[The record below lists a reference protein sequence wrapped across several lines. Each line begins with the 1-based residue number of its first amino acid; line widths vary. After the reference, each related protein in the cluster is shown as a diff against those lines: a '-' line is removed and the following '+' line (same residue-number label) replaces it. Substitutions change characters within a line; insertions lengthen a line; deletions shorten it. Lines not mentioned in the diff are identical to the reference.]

1 MIKFLIIIYKPLKEI
16 SGVGSHNI
24 VICSEHLSVVKCHI
38 HGKSLRP
45 IEVRLIRI
53 GLEFFMM
60 YAELLAYVVLHY
72 TYIIVF
78 SQ

>member
-1 MIKFLIIIYKPLKEI
+1 MIKFPIIIYKPLKEI

-24 VICSEHLSVVKCHI
+24 VICSKHLSVVKCHI
-38 HGKSLRP
+38 RGKSLRP

-53 GLEFFMM
+53 GLELFMT
-60 YAELLAYVVLHY
+60 YTELLAYVVLHY
-72 TYIIVF
+72 TYIIVL